1 MGQEMNDKELD
12 ILFDAARAETPQVP
26 QALMAR
32 VMADAESVK
41 GGAQTFT
48 GWRAWL
54 AALGGAPGLGGLV
67 TATCVGFWIGV
78 APPEG
83 MPDLAG
89 LVLGQESVELVE
101 GDTDSGF
108 FGWDIE
114 EG

>member
-1 MGQEMNDKELD
+1 MNDNDLD
-12 ILFDAARAETPQVP
+12 TLFDAARAETPEVP

-32 VMADAESVK
+32 VMADAARAVPTSSH
-41 GGAQTFT
+41 
-48 GWRAWL
+48 GWRGWL

-78 APPEG
+78 APPQG
-83 MPDLAG
+83 LPDVAD
-89 LVLGQESVELVE
+89 LVLGQDTFELVE
-101 GDTDSGF
+101 SETDSGL